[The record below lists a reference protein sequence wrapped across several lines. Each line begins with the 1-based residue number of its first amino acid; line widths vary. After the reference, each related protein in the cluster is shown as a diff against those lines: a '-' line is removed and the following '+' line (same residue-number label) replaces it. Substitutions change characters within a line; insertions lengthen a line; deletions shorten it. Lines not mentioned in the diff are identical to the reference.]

1 MMQFEG
7 ARPALG
13 DAYVLIL
20 EAIKVGI
27 YMPCS
32 RLDEIE
38 LAERFGVSRTPV
50 RAALQRVQT
59 QNLLTRVGPSLIVAS
74 LDHYQMAELY
84 VVRTELEG
92 LTTRLAAQHALHEEV
107 KVLQQM
113 VDGDRSSENDANAL
127 SSTNR
132 RFHKQLHLAS
142 HNLFLVGQ
150 LDLVYRSMVLLAT
163 TSLAVAGRGLV
174 ALDEHQAILT
184 TNKEKDGEAAYAVVK
199 VHLSQAFVTH
209 LKHDETH

>member
-1 MMQFEG
+1 M
-7 ARPALG
+7 
-13 DAYVLIL
+13 
-20 EAIKVGI
+20 
-27 YMPCS
+27 
-32 RLDEIE
+32 
-38 LAERFGVSRTPV
+38 SRTPV
-50 RAALQRVQT
+50 RAALQWLQT
-59 QNLLTRVGPSLIVAS
+59 QNLLTCFGPSLIVAS

-163 TSLAVAGRGLV
+163 TSLALAGREIV
-174 ALDEHQAILT
+174 ALDERQAILT
-184 TNKEKDGEAAYAVVK
+184 ANKEKYGEAAYAVVK
-199 VHLSQAFVTH
+199 VHLSQAFVIH

>member
-1 MMQFEG
+1 MQFEG

-27 YMPCS
+27 YMPGS

-38 LAERFGVSRTPV
+38 LVVRFGVSRTPV
-50 RAALQRVQT
+50 RALLQWLQT
-59 QNLLTRVGPSLIVAS
+59 QNLLTCFGPSLIVAS

-150 LDLVYRSMVLLAT
+150 LDLVYRLMVLLAMK
-163 TSLAVAGRGLV
+163 SLAVVGRGLV
-174 ALDEHQAILT
+174 ALDEPQAILT
-184 TNKEKDGEAAYAVVK
+184 SNN
-199 VHLSQAFVTH
+199 
-209 LKHDETH
+209 